1 MSNEKLIVESAIN
14 GDYVKTEKLFSEQMS
29 RIVASF
35 LKEEKQKAKE
45 NFFTEATMTPKQ
57 KEHAEIIVHGM
68 KKNEDELKKNY
79 GSDWES
85 VMHAVANKKAKEQ
98 K

>member
-1 MSNEKLIVESAIN
+1 
-14 GDYVKTEKLFSEQMS
+14 
-29 RIVASF
+29 
-35 LKEEKQKAKE
+35 
-45 NFFTEATMTPKQ
+45 MTPGQ

-68 KKNEDELKKNY
+68 KKNEAELKKNY
-79 GSDWES
+79 GADWES